1 MRIPLASDIE
11 SRDGTLAAGALLVNA
26 AVQIESE
33 SETAAFKRSGL
44 ASRGAVTAGD
54 AQCFA
59 GLSGKAVAVVGDHAF
74 TLTVGEPITEDAD
87 DDMAPIF
94 AGLQVSAREAGQAS
108 NARSL
113 MLKTGREAWI
123 LTL

>member
-11 SRDGTLAAGALLVNA
+11 SRDGMLAAGALLVNA
-26 AVQIESE
+26 AVQVDSE
-33 SETAAFKRSGL
+33 SETTAFKRSGVI
-44 ASRGAVTAGD
+44 SRGSVTAGA
-54 AQCFA
+54 AQCFT
-59 GLSGKAVAVVGDHAF
+59 GLAGKAVAVVGDHAF
-74 TLTVGEPITEDAD
+74 TLTVGEPITEDVD

-94 AGLQVSAREAGQAS
+94 AGLQVSAREAGQAI

>member
-1 MRIPLASDIE
+1 MRIPLAADIE
-11 SRDGTLAAGALLVNA
+11 SRDGTLAAGARLVNT
-26 AVQIESE
+26 AVQVEGESD
-33 SETAAFKRSGL
+33 TTAFKRAGVI
-44 ASRGAVTAGD
+44 SRGSVTAGA

-59 GLSGKAVAVVGDHAF
+59 GLAGKAVAVVGDHAF

-123 LTL
+123 LTP

>member
-26 AVQIESE
+26 AVQVDSE
-33 SETAAFKRSGL
+33 SETTAFKRSGVV
-44 ASRGAVTAGD
+44 SRGAVTSGD

-74 TLTVGEPITEDAD
+74 TLTVGEPATEDAD

-94 AGLQVSAREAGQAS
+94 AGLQVSACEAGQAS
-108 NARSL
+108 NQQNTHAR
-113 MLKTGREAWI
+113 TA
-123 LTL
+123 T

>member
-33 SETAAFKRSGL
+33 SETTAFKRSGVV
-44 ASRGAVTAGD
+44 SRGAVTAGD

-59 GLSGKAVAVVGDHAF
+59 GISGKAVAVVGDHAS

>member
-33 SETAAFKRSGL
+33 SETTAFKRSGVV
-44 ASRGAVTAGD
+44 SRGAVTAGD

-59 GLSGKAVAVVGDHAF
+59 GLSGKAVAVVGDHAS
-74 TLTVGEPITEDAD
+74 TLTVGEPATEDAD

-94 AGLQVSAREAGQAS
+94 AGLQVSACEAGQAS

>member
-1 MRIPLASDIE
+1 MRIPLAADIE
-11 SRDGTLAAGALLVNA
+11 SRDGTLAAGARLVNT
-26 AVQIESE
+26 AVQVEGE
-33 SETAAFKRSGL
+33 SETTAFKRAG
-44 ASRGAVTAGD
+44 AISRGAVTSGA
-54 AQCFA
+54 AQCFT
-59 GLSGKAVAVVGDHAF
+59 GLAGKAVAVVGDHAF

-94 AGLQVSAREAGQAS
+94 TGLQVSAREAGQAS

-123 LTL
+123 LTP

>member
-1 MRIPLASDIE
+1 VRIPLSADIE
-11 SRDGTLAAGALLVNA
+11 SRDGTLSAGARLINA
-26 AVQIESE
+26 AVQVEGE
-33 SETAAFKRSGL
+33 GETTVFKRAGV
-44 ASRGAVTAGD
+44 ASRGAVTSGA
-54 AQCFA
+54 AQCFT
-59 GLSGKAVAVVGDHAF
+59 GLAGKAVAVVGDHAF

-87 DDMAPIF
+87 DDLAPIF

-113 MLKTGREAWI
+113 MIKTGREAWI